1 MDEAVLHPGNDGS
14 GVALPAANA
23 VALAGPVPQE
33 AASAAPTASVYAT
46 ADARDSA
53 MRALFSPLTNGVSPY
68 ASLQAWADWS
78 FHLAISPWR
87 AAAMA
92 GDAWKKAQAA
102 TRYAADPHPDRAQS
116 APFKPETGDR
126 RFRDEAWQIPPFDA
140 LAQGHLAREA
150 WWRDASHPLRGMRDH
165 HARRVDFLVRQ
176 ALNAMAPVNFP
187 LTNPVVWN
195 AAVQSGGR
203 NFAEGAQ
210 IFFDD
215 LARIAR
221 GEKLAELEAFRL
233 GDTIAATPG
242 EVVFRNEIMELIQ
255 YTPTTT
261 QVRREPILLVPA
273 WIMKY
278 YILDLTPEDSLV
290 KYLVDRGFTVF
301 CVSWKNPG
309 EEMRDVSFEDY
320 RVKGVMAAIDEVSAI
335 VPGEKIH
342 ATGYCLGGTVLATA
356 AAAMARDGDERLAT
370 LTLLAAQTDFSEAG
384 ELMMFI
390 GESQIAALED
400 IMARQGYL
408 DARQM
413 SSAFYVLRANE
424 MVWARFVERY
434 LLGHRHAG
442 ADLEFWLA
450 DPTRMPA
457 RMHSEYL
464 RGLFMENRLADG
476 LLEAG
481 GRGVYLKDITA
492 PVFVVGAERDHIAP
506 WRSVHKTALFVG
518 AQTTFA
524 LTGGGHNAGIVTPP
538 GKPGAFHWLNV
549 IGSTTDYEN
558 PDEWVRQCPR
568 QEGSW
573 WPAWTSWLDA
583 HSARDRAAPP
593 QMARAGAQGLCAAPG
608 EYVFEI

>member
-1 MDEAVLHPGNDGS
+1 MNEAALHPCNDGS
-14 GVALPAANA
+14 TVTLPAMRTPAA
-23 VALAGPVPQE
+23 QMMVAPGPDAAG
-33 AASAAPTASVYAT
+33 STPTAYAV

-53 MRALFSPLTNGVSPY
+53 MRAALSPLTNGVSPY
-68 ASLQAWADWS
+68 AGLQAWADWS

-102 TRYAADPHPDRAQS
+102 AVYAVDPHPERALN
-116 APFKPETGDR
+116 APFEAEPGDR
-126 RFRDEAWQIPPFDA
+126 RFRDAAWNTPPFDA
-140 LAQGHLAREA
+140 LAQAHLAREA
-150 WWRDASHPLRGMRDH
+150 WWRDASHPLRGMREH
-165 HARRVDFLVRQ
+165 HARRMDFIVRQ
-176 ALNAMAPVNFP
+176 ALNAAAPVNFP

-195 AAVQSGGR
+195 AAIRSGGR
-203 NFAEGAQ
+203 NFAEGAR
-210 IFFDD
+210 IFLDD
-215 LARIAR
+215 LTRIAR
-221 GEKLAELEAFRL
+221 GEKLADLDKFKL
-233 GDTIAATPG
+233 GETIATTPG
-242 EVVFRNEIMELIQ
+242 EVVFRNALMELIR
-255 YTPTTT
+255 YAPTTA

-278 YILDLTPEDSLV
+278 YILDLTPGDSLV
-290 KYLVDRGFTVF
+290 RYLVDQGFTVF
-301 CVSWKNPG
+301 CVSWKNPDAD
-309 EEMRDVSFEDY
+309 MRDISFEDY
-320 RVKGVMAAIDEVSAI
+320 RVSGVMAAIDEVSAI
-335 VPGEKIH
+335 VPGERIH

-400 IMARQGYL
+400 IMTRQGYL

-424 MVWARFVERY
+424 MVWARLVERY
-434 LLGHRHAG
+434 MLGQRHDG

-464 RGLFMENRLADG
+464 RELFMENRLADG

-481 GRGVYLKDITA
+481 GRGVYLKDITM
-492 PVFVVGAERDHIAP
+492 PVFAVGAERDHIAP

-538 GKPGAFHWLNV
+538 GKPGAYHWLNV
-549 IGSTTDYEN
+549 IGSTTDYED
-558 PDEWVRQCPR
+558 PDEWVRQCAR
-568 QEGSW
+568 RNGSW
-573 WPAWTSWLDA
+573 WPSWIAWLDA
-583 HSARDRAAPP
+583 HGSRDRVAPP
-593 QMARAGAQGLCAAPG
+593 PTPRQGLGAAPG
-608 EYVFEI
+608 AYVLET